1 MWYTCICVLTLAVAV
16 NAQAPT
22 IRNDEGIANAGYT
35 NSKTIN
41 FRASGTKAGFPKI
54 SCRLDSQGASTCQDP
69 QTYTGLTDGKHTL
82 VVQFAL
88 SNGQVDTSAQTV
100 FTWTVDT
107 IAPTLVFTRLPFDV
121 NKPKTNA
128 ATITFFFGVQS
139 SLDNQGGITFTC
151 SMKRA
156 TEPTPF
162 ITEDCTTTKSVTYF
176 GLGVSNQDLNY
187 NFTVTAV
194 DQAKNMKT
202 LTSNF
207 AVDEKKPIVWMPTLG
222 SSFLSLPPRY
232 TNKTTASFTFT
243 TDEPGQ
249 VDFTCRRDGSG
260 LFTACPT
267 KPYTGLAQGEHT
279 LQIQVQDW
287 AGNIQTL
294 MNVRRP
300 VNYTNAFGVNSTT
313 SVFQWRVD
321 TTPPPKPQ
329 IAVKPKLQTNTKMP
343 QFQFTVAG
351 TQIGGLSYSCQ
362 LALPGTLPISFSCF
376 QTTDVASA
384 ASQVQGVPATG
395 LLEGPYTMQ
404 VNAIDAAG
412 NYGASQRYDFTVD
425 LEAPNVVLDST
436 TPNTP
441 NGETTNSPSMT
452 FAFHSIDKFPERT
465 DAIGHYTT
473 VIRNPCPLYNCT
485 MQCSLD
491 SAPLTPC
498 VSPITY
504 TSLTA
509 VGRVERH
516 TFQVVA
522 TDNATNV
529 GMGPDELQYSWSIDR
544 IPPTTTFTQTP
555 SKAIAIDSATFEWTT
570 TEPAARPPQFFC
582 SLDNGA
588 QFNCTPVPTAGRY
601 RWTLQNLTHSFN
613 HIFAVVAVDFYG
625 NAAPAITYAW
635 QVDLHPPMV
644 TFNPST
650 WATQGV
656 RLGNPIVLQNGSYSN
671 IVFVTFAFATEPGS
685 TMECQIDTLPWIGCM
700 SGYRVSS
707 LKDGEHTFRVRAT
720 DPVGHVTMAWD
731 QPYWTWITDT
741 VGPLVTY
748 SKFPKRFTNKLNSTF
763 WAMSNEAQST
773 YQCEYRS
780 KQFQSGSTSWIPCL
794 SAPFLA
800 TVSNN
805 VMMLTLQQYIFSQ
818 TGTQINFVGDHT
830 FLVRAVD
837 RAGNV
842 GPGKPWLFTVDLTP
856 PMIVISSENHKQP
869 RAIYSLDFPWS
880 PNNYAEFRFQ
890 ASEVVTYS
898 CIVTPNVS
906 WVNPIPCSAPGI
918 TINKIDK
925 FDTYMFKVQATDRAG
940 NTDPVTSAK
949 TYMWTDAPSPPE
961 TKVLSGPQYYVNR
974 WNNLNFRI
982 STPVPRVRAECAVD
996 RLHPNKTVRFAGVW
1010 QPCVNRSSTMSSPA
1024 SVSYTADLLDM
1035 LNASVA
1041 MLSTPDGF
1049 YNFKTRIIDVFNRTS
1064 KTAAFEFVIDTI
1076 PPQTALEGTTPYATA
1091 NSYISFTYFTDNP
1104 DYLHER
1110 FECQLKL
1117 QDSRSQMYT
1126 QCTTA
1131 TYPCT
1136 WASCGTSQNFLNTI
1150 SGLST
1155 KGTYQFSVRAIDKAG
1170 NIDQSPVVTTFIY
1183 NPNAPKI
1190 LTTGVK
1196 PSKYVSINDSMTFA
1210 FTGDEGTQYSC
1221 LFARSDWPNNDQMNT
1236 PCISPV
1242 TFKPSPVAVQRNGS
1256 TARFV
1261 LTGTDQFTGLS
1272 TSITYITILYNTTDL
1287 ATRIMKA
1294 QERAT
1299 PEVCTNNN
1307 QLFFILFIVFA
1318 GLTIVIVVVMVFL
1331 ILRKMENKGLQRNPG
1346 ASAMGRKESRTPLT
1360 SFSNPQ
1366 FSELQET

>member
-207 AVDEKKPIVWMPTLG
+207 AVDEKKPIVWMPPLG

-412 NYGASQRYDFTVD
+412 NHGASQRYDFTVD

-491 SAPLTPC
+491 NAPLTPC

-529 GMGPDELQYSWSIDR
+529 GVGPDELQYSWSIDR

-635 QVDLHPPMV
+635 QVDGGWSSWTSYGQCFSVSGGGCSKQRSRTCTNGGALCTGQSQQLQNCSCPVNGGWSPWTAIGACSVSCGGGQQIIVRSCTNPTPAHGGTGCTGLHNQTISCQTKPCPVDGQWSNWSPYSQCNASCEGTQVRNRSCNSPTPDYGGKICIGNYTHQQPCGKMNCPV
-644 TFNPST
+644 DGGWSQWSGNLDACSVSCGAGSRTLKRYCNTPVPHHGGLNCSGVGAKTKPCFLGECPEAPST
-650 WATQGV
+650 VELTSTASEVHANSGSESHASTSGSKTVAIGAGAAAGGLFVLTLGV
-656 RLGNPIVLQNGSYSN
+656 LLLCKSRIVNLRD
-671 IVFVTFAFATEPGS
+671 I
-685 TMECQIDTLPWIGCM
+685 
-700 SGYRVSS
+700 
-707 LKDGEHTFRVRAT
+707 KDGERELRNV
-720 DPVGHVTMAWD
+720 
-731 QPYWTWITDT
+731 
-741 VGPLVTY
+741 
-748 SKFPKRFTNKLNSTF
+748 
-763 WAMSNEAQST
+763 
-773 YQCEYRS
+773 
-780 KQFQSGSTSWIPCL
+780 SGSTHLVSDSDQNIPQRL
-794 SAPFLA
+794 EA
-800 TVSNN
+800 N
-805 VMMLTLQQYIFSQ
+805 VAYEGCELTRNDAYSCVDSRLNEVLGNSEAGGVEESESTTEGQY
-818 TGTQINFVGDHT
+818 
-830 FLVRAVD
+830 
-837 RAGNV
+837 
-842 GPGKPWLFTVDLTP
+842 
-856 PMIVISSENHKQP
+856 
-869 RAIYSLDFPWS
+869 
-880 PNNYAEFRFQ
+880 
-890 ASEVVTYS
+890 TYS
-898 CIVTPNVS
+898 
-906 WVNPIPCSAPGI
+906 
-918 TINKIDK
+918 
-925 FDTYMFKVQATDRAG
+925 R
-940 NTDPVTSAK
+940 
-949 TYMWTDAPSPPE
+949 
-961 TKVLSGPQYYVNR
+961 
-974 WNNLNFRI
+974 NL
-982 STPVPRVRAECAVD
+982 
-996 RLHPNKTVRFAGVW
+996 
-1010 QPCVNRSSTMSSPA
+1010 
-1024 SVSYTADLLDM
+1024 
-1035 LNASVA
+1035 
-1041 MLSTPDGF
+1041 
-1049 YNFKTRIIDVFNRTS
+1049 
-1064 KTAAFEFVIDTI
+1064 
-1076 PPQTALEGTTPYATA
+1076 
-1091 NSYISFTYFTDNP
+1091 
-1104 DYLHER
+1104 
-1110 FECQLKL
+1110 
-1117 QDSRSQMYT
+1117 
-1126 QCTTA
+1126 
-1131 TYPCT
+1131 
-1136 WASCGTSQNFLNTI
+1136 
-1150 SGLST
+1150 
-1155 KGTYQFSVRAIDKAG
+1155 
-1170 NIDQSPVVTTFIY
+1170 
-1183 NPNAPKI
+1183 
-1190 LTTGVK
+1190 
-1196 PSKYVSINDSMTFA
+1196 
-1210 FTGDEGTQYSC
+1210 
-1221 LFARSDWPNNDQMNT
+1221 
-1236 PCISPV
+1236 
-1242 TFKPSPVAVQRNGS
+1242 
-1256 TARFV
+1256 
-1261 LTGTDQFTGLS
+1261 
-1272 TSITYITILYNTTDL
+1272 
-1287 ATRIMKA
+1287 
-1294 QERAT
+1294 
-1299 PEVCTNNN
+1299 
-1307 QLFFILFIVFA
+1307 
-1318 GLTIVIVVVMVFL
+1318 
-1331 ILRKMENKGLQRNPG
+1331 
-1346 ASAMGRKESRTPLT
+1346 
-1360 SFSNPQ
+1360 
-1366 FSELQET
+1366 